1 MAFFSKD
8 IGIDLGTAS
17 ILVYVKGKG
26 IVLHE
31 PSVVALD
38 ERTHSIIA
46 VGGDALRMMG
56 RTPAGVH
63 VVRPLRDG
71 VISDYDLTER
81 MLHYYLRRVL
91 GRFSFFRPRVVVCVP
106 SGITEVE
113 RRSVVEAA
121 LDAGASDTRLIQEP
135 VAAAIGAGLDIRSPG
150 GSIVVDVGGGT
161 TDIALVSLNSPVL
174 IDSVRCAGNKVDES
188 IVRFMKKKHNVL
200 IGERTAEQIKMQ
212 IGIVSPEPPVGTMDV
227 TGRNLV
233 SGLPTTVHITAEE
246 ISAAVEEPA
255 TQILEAIHSVLERTP
270 PELASDIF
278 ERGITLTGGGALLS
292 GLSRRIGS
300 ATKVPCRVAE
310 RPIECVAL
318 GTGKALEDMETYG
331 ELIQDYRKPLRY
343 DFRRG

>member
-113 RRSVVEAA
+113 RRSVVEAT

-161 TDIALVSLNSPVL
+161 TD
-174 IDSVRCAGNKVDES
+174 